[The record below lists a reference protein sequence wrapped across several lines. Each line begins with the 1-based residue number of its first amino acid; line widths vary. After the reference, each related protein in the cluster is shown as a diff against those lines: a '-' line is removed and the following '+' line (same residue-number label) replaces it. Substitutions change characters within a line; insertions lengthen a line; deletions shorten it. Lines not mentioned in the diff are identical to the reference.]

1 MSPVPAGDETSTRRR
16 RWPWVIALAVL
27 LGGLWFFLTD
37 TYREEEK
44 ELRTQLRETV
54 KEKFPEEASEFARVF
69 GLVPFDPDRPALP
82 EGVASRGTVVL
93 IHGLDDPGK
102 VWRSLAPELQE
113 QGFDVWLMRYPNDQ
127 PVVESAA
134 LLFEELEGLRRRGV
148 ERISLVGHSMGGLV
162 AREMLTDPA
171 TGYAT
176 SVREGDV
183 PVVTTLIMVGTP
195 NHGSPLARFRGLAE
209 PRDQLARLTKGQA
222 SWLSGILDGAG
233 EAKID
238 LLPDSRFLNELN
250 SRPHPEGV
258 DMLIIAG
265 VVSPWTEG
273 QIDQW
278 IDGLREH
285 ADADRTRRLNELAAT
300 LISLTHGLGDGLVSV
315 ESTRLPG
322 VDHQTVDGTH
332 LTMIRNFIASNQR
345 IPPAV
350 PIIVDRLTEES
361 RQAEGRGPGNSPHGR
376 S

>member
-1 MSPVPAGDETSTRRR
+1 MSSQPTDDGTSTRRR
-16 RWPWVIALAVL
+16 RGPWVVGLVAL

-54 KEKFPEEASEFARVF
+54 KEKFPEEASAFSRGF
-69 GLVPFDPDRPALP
+69 GLVPFDPDRPAP
-82 EGVASRGTVVL
+82 PGGVASRGTVVL

-102 VWRSLAPELQE
+102 VWRSLAPELQA

-127 PVVESAA
+127 PVAESAA

-162 AREMLTDPA
+162 AREMLTNPV
-171 TGYAT
+171 TGYPT

-183 PVVTTLIMVGTP
+183 PEVATLVMVGTP

-209 PRDQLARLTKGQA
+209 PRDQLARLTKGEA

-250 SRPHPEGV
+250 SRPNPEGV

-273 QIDQW
+273 QIEQW
-278 IDGLREH
+278 IDGLRE
-285 ADADRTRRLNELAAT
+285 DANVDQTRRLNELAAT

-315 ESTRLPG
+315 ESTRIPG

-332 LTMIRNFIASNQR
+332 LTMIRNFMAKNER

-350 PIIVDRLTEES
+350 PIIVHRLTEES
-361 RQAEGRGPGNSPHGR
+361 R
-376 S
+376 